1 MSQANDRTH
10 LLVPRDEAEA
20 ILLERVWRAADIKAD
35 EVETNQELEH
45 AREREKRW
53 HDYNYDLLT
62 RLFSKNEYADQYR
75 SARIAQR
82 SVEDR
87 YFTPTTSNLAER
99 LVRSIKSQISALRS
113 IIERLNL
120 IDEGPAPASS
130 IENEVQNERNLELL
144 IERFHRVVSQ
154 IRIRREARPTLD
166 VKDEY
171 DVQDLLHAL
180 LKIFFDDIRDEE
192 WTPSYAGGSKRID
205 FLIPKLK
212 IAVEVKKSRPTL
224 NARKLGDELIIDIAH
239 YQTRPQCRT
248 LYCFVYDPDNHI
260 TNPHGLESDL
270 SKKHDELTVRVM
282 IMPRP

>member
-144 IERFHRVVSQ
+144 IETIPSCRIADKDQTRSSTDAGREGRV
-154 IRIRREARPTLD
+154 RC
-166 VKDEY
+166 
-171 DVQDLLHAL
+171 
-180 LKIFFDDIRDEE
+180 
-192 WTPSYAGGSKRID
+192 
-205 FLIPKLK
+205 
-212 IAVEVKKSRPTL
+212 SRPA
-224 NARKLGDELIIDIAH
+224 ARSIENLL
-239 YQTRPQCRT
+239 R
-248 LYCFVYDPDNHI
+248 
-260 TNPHGLESDL
+260 
-270 SKKHDELTVRVM
+270 
-282 IMPRP
+282 